1 MRQEEGPPGANRG
14 ANETTWRRGSTTSLP
29 AQHELHQEAVALLAD
44 RLGAQVI
51 AEYPSNAC
59 VVALP
64 PTLTNTGA
72 EKLSFPPRLPI
83 VLDGSA
89 HLQTVDTRA
98 ATILARRLAKR
109 EVYTVSL
116 PPTFQVAL
124 AAAFTKEET
133 P

>member
-1 MRQEEGPPGANRG
+1 L
-14 ANETTWRRGSTTSLP
+14 TTTSLP
-29 AQHELHQEAVALLAD
+29 EPSPDEVAPEGNATRGGVNARLAAGRVECVALLAD

-51 AEYPSNAC
+51 SEYPSNAC

-64 PTLTNTGA
+64 PTLTNTSA
-72 EKLSFPPRLPI
+72 EKLSLPPRLPI

-109 EVYTVSL
+109 EVHTLSL
-116 PPTFQVAL
+116 PPEFQAAL
-124 AAAFTKEET
+124 AAAFTKEEAT
-133 P
+133 